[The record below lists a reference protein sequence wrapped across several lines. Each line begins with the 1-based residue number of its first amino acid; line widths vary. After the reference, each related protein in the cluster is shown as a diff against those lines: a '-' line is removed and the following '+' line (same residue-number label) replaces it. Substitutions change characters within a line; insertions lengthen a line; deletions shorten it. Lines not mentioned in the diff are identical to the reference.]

1 MDGTLSPTQKRMEKF
16 RALFDFT
23 LDSLYP
29 TARMVARFVGTVI
42 LMGLGIALIG
52 KLRTRML
59 YSDICKAS
67 FWNEKIKL
75 SNEALEELLFWKH
88 CFGQFNGRPIW
99 LVSPD
104 VAVITYADT
113 SATGWGGF
121 SVNVNGIMAKGNFT
135 AEESEGSSTF
145 RELKAFCLCSSLIFT

>member
-1 MDGTLSPTQKRMEKF
+1 M
-16 RALFDFT
+16 ALFLQPKKEWKSLGPCLILLWIPFT
-23 LDSLYP
+23 LQP
-29 TARMVARFVGTVI
+29 EWFARFVGTVI

-88 CFGQFNGRPIW
+88 CFGQFNGRPIG
-99 LVSPD
+99 L
-104 VAVITYADT
+104 
-113 SATGWGGF
+113 F
-121 SVNVNGIMAKGNFT
+121 HQM
-135 AEESEGSSTF
+135 
-145 RELKAFCLCSSLIFT
+145 LQL